1 MASADCF
8 DDEKSSEFVGDCVRG
23 LVGRSFCFNEA
34 IVEWRPSGEQVIKLT
49 RGCRTAEWEDRCDPT
64 SDSGYQRTD
73 CHVTVENTDNP
84 TEPSNL
90 GNLDDLW
97 KVVNADQNN
106 VTECNSCY
114 GEGKLVNGEEQG
126 DDAFELCRH
135 GKDVPSMECPEYAR
149 RACYSVEALSEDL
162 RPGEQADVSYRRGC
176 SHFELDESQ
185 LKCNAYL
192 DGLKNAE
199 ACKEACTED
208 NCNDQEIEIPQN
220 CYDCDYLW
228 DDQGTLGTGDPRC
241 RTGVLGSMVVPCEAD
256 QPYCVTE
263 RIAEWTHRG
272 KQEHR
277 IKRYCSSQKYEPK
290 EGDSAWCTSGGLTS
304 AGGTS
309 FNFKDCYTSCDDS
322 TFCNKGLEVEEMF
335 SHPNQV
341 KSCKNCFY
349 DEENSLGEKKCQL
362 GSEVS
367 SMQCPDYANAG
378 CFTTASWHQ
387 KVNVKPM
394 LKSSNFILLRA
405 ASIWKKILEGAR
417 FWPPAKRVLT
427 VAILKLAM
435 ITIMS
440 VRIYAKVTTVTQ
452 SKLSARLNVTNAQLL
467 LTRTMIRKE
476 SEIIIAGI
484 MSQMMI

>member
-1 MASADCF
+1 MSVSLYYFGIRTEITSRSIHSKEYKSGLIDGDLLASADCF
-8 DDEKSSEFVGDCVRG
+8 DDEKSSQFVGDCVRG

-34 IVEWRPSGEQVIKLT
+34 ILEWRPSGEQVIKLT

-64 SDSGYQRTD
+64 TDSGYQRTD
-73 CHVTVENTDNP
+73 CHITVENTDNP
-84 TEPSNL
+84 SEPTNL

-97 KVVNADQNN
+97 KVVNVDQNN
-106 VTECNSCY
+106 VNECNSCY

-135 GKDVPSMECPEYAR
+135 GENVPTMECPEYAR

-162 RPGEQADVSYRRGC
+162 RPGEEADVSYRRGC

-208 NCNDQEIEIPQN
+208 NCNDQEVEIPQN
-220 CYDCDYLW
+220 CYDCSYAW
-228 DDQGTLGTGDPRC
+228 DDQGTLGVGDPRC
-241 RTGVLGSMVVPCEAD
+241 RTGVLGSMVVPCDDD

-277 IKRYCSSQKYEPK
+277 IKRYCSSEKYDPK
-290 EGDSAWCTSGGLTS
+290 EDDSAWCTSGGLTS

-322 TFCNKGLEVEEMF
+322 SFCNSGLEVEQMF

-341 KSCKNCFY
+341 KSCKNCYY
-349 DEENSLGEKKCQL
+349 DEENNSGEKKCQI

-367 SMQCPDYANAG
+367 SKQCPDYANAG

-387 KVNVKPM
+387 KVNV
-394 LKSSNFILLRA
+394 SFSNKVQ
-405 ASIWKKILEGAR
+405 SI
-417 FWPPAKRVLT
+417 P
-427 VAILKLAM
+427 
-435 ITIMS
+435 
-440 VRIYAKVTTVTQ
+440 
-452 SKLSARLNVTNAQLL
+452 
-467 LTRTMIRKE
+467 
-476 SEIIIAGI
+476 
-484 MSQMMI
+484 